1 MGYPANDELIEN
13 LVNNFSKIIPLYKEK
28 ERRILIGTLAISLGR
43 GGQTI
48 VANSKIASIV
58 TVSRSVQEVRE
69 ILNGNQTVHPDDL
82 VSVDEDSQCKNEN
95 NSDHEEPTSSADTIK
110 GELPSEESCADE
122 EEIPLELSVE
132 EIVDVCDGKGFPK
145 QIFVR
150 QRKEGGGRKSK
161 ASQYPGIVPALR
173 EILETHCYGN
183 PSTTLMYTNLSD
195 RKIASMLQEQ
205 NLPVSKNIVNRLL
218 KEQGWSKQQNRKLKQ
233 VGKPHPDRD
242 AQFNHIIETS
252 TAVANDGNPVISID
266 CKKKENLGDF
276 VNNGSEYRHKNDP
289 RPVSDH
295 DFLNTELGQVAPY
308 GVYVVNN
315 NTGFV
320 NLGTS
325 HDTCEFAVASVRA
338 WWYTVGKNTFP
349 DASMIYIT
357 CDGGGSNSSRVR
369 KYKTELASLVE
380 EIGIPIQVSH
390 FPPGTSK
397 WNKVEHRL
405 FAMIS
410 KSWAG
415 KPLISMETVVKLI
428 GSTTTTSGLKVICK
442 PDYNEYET
450 GHNATKEDL
459 DTVDIEWIQVGN
471 TDNKWNYIIKGF
483 EKSL

>member
-1 MGYPANDELIEN
+1 MGYPADDELVEN
-13 LVNNFSKIIPLYKEK
+13 LINNFSKIIPLYKEK

-48 VANSKIASIV
+48 VADSRIASIV
-58 TVSRSVQEVRE
+58 TVSKSVQEVRA
-69 ILNGNQTVHPDDL
+69 ILNHCQTDQSGDL
-82 VSVDEDSQCKNEN
+82 TPEDINDQCENDSDSDQNELT
-95 NSDHEEPTSSADTIK
+95 SDVETDTAELSSTEK
-110 GELPSEESCADE
+110 SADE

-145 QIFVR
+145 RLFAR

-161 ASQYPGIVPALR
+161 ASQYPGLIPKLR
-173 EILETHCYGN
+173 EILNKHCYGN
-183 PSTTLMYTNLSD
+183 PMTTLMYTNLSD
-195 RKIASMLQEQ
+195 RKIASMLQDEDF
-205 NLPVSKNIVNRLL
+205 PVSKNIVNELL
-218 KEQGWSKQQNRKLKQ
+218 KELGWSKQQNRKLKQ

-242 AQFNHIIETS
+242 AQFKHIIETS
-252 TAVANDGNPVISID
+252 DAVLNDGNPVISID

-276 VNNGSEYRHKNDP
+276 ANKGSEYRLKKDA

-349 DASMIYIT
+349 NASMIYIT

-369 KYKTELASLVE
+369 KYKTELATLVE

-410 KSWAG
+410 KSRAG
-415 KPLISMETVVKLI
+415 KPLVSVEAVVKLI

-442 PDYNEYET
+442 PDYNKYET
-450 GHNATKEDL
+450 GQNATKEDL
-459 DTVDIEWIQVGN
+459 EKVDIEWIQVGN
-471 TDNKWNYIIKGF
+471 TDNRWNYIIKGY
-483 EKSL
+483 KKTL

>member
-1 MGYPANDELIEN
+1 MGYPTNDELIEN
-13 LVNNFSKIIPLYKEK
+13 LVNNFSKIIPFFKEK

-58 TVSRSVQEVRE
+58 TVSKAAKEVRE
-69 ILNGNQTVHPDDL
+69 ILNGNQAVHPDDL
-82 VSVDEDSQCKNEN
+82 VSGDEDSQCENKND
-95 NSDHEEPTSSADTIK
+95 SDHEEPASGADTDK
-110 GELPSEESCADE
+110 VESPFEESCADE

-145 QIFVR
+145 RLFAR

-161 ASQYPGIVPALR
+161 ASQYPGLVPALL
-173 EILETHCYGN
+173 EILNTHCYGN
-183 PSTTLMYTNLSD
+183 PMTTLMYTNLSD
-195 RKIASMLQEQ
+195 RKIASMLQEKDF
-205 NLPVSKNIVNRLL
+205 PVSKNIVNELL
-218 KEQGWSKQQNRKLKQ
+218 KELGWSKQQNKKLKQ

-276 VNNGSEYRHKNDP
+276 ANKGSEYRHKNDP

-369 KYKTELASLVE
+369 KYKTELATLERHLS
-380 EIGIPIQVSH
+380 S
-390 FPPGTSK
+390 F
-397 WNKVEHRL
+397 
-405 FAMIS
+405 
-410 KSWAG
+410 
-415 KPLISMETVVKLI
+415 
-428 GSTTTTSGLKVICK
+428 
-442 PDYNEYET
+442 
-450 GHNATKEDL
+450 L
-459 DTVDIEWIQVGN
+459 D
-471 TDNKWNYIIKGF
+471 
-483 EKSL
+483 